1 MVAASM
7 FITYETATRIPRLH
21 YRDVEPRLPDCD
33 RPDGSEKLV

>member
-21 YRDVEPRLPDCD
+21 YRDVEPRFPIVIDLMAA
-33 RPDGSEKLV
+33 KNW